1 MNFFWLCAFSIAFLR
16 CFRKLAACFATKFL
30 NFRSIECYR
39 YVMSQVFI
47 LIHVTAIGC
56 GYIFVLTLSFV
67 VWWSLLLL
75 VGSVKVNVEP
85 YPSFDYTESEP
96 CSCSMILLQM
106 LSPRPCPYPFC
117 FKLAGLVDL
126 NEGLNIRSYSSS
138 DIPMPLSV
146 TSIFN
151 STSSESSN
159 SCKLIRTSIE
169 SCGFVNFRA
178 FDRRLIVT
186 CWILRQSNSNAASY
200 WGLDS
205 FIITSLNLAYWLRIS
220 TIP

>member
-1 MNFFWLCAFSIAFLR
+1 MKQQRKWLNVGFEFLPELNKLLRLQLHLSPEPIYIYLLQVSIV
-16 CFRKLAACFATKFL
+16 
-30 NFRSIECYR
+30 S
-39 YVMSQVFI
+39 
-47 LIHVTAIGC
+47 G
-56 GYIFVLTLSFV
+56 
-67 VWWSLLLL
+67 LLLL
-75 VGSVKVNVEP
+75 VGSVIVNVEP
-85 YPSFDYTESEP
+85 YPSFDSTESEP

-146 TSIFN
+146 TKIFN
-151 STSSESSN
+151 STSSESLN

-186 CWILRQSNSNAASY
+186 C
-200 WGLDS
+200 
-205 FIITSLNLAYWLRIS
+205 
-220 TIP
+220 

>member
-1 MNFFWLCAFSIAFLR
+1 MVEYWIRILARTEQIAKIAASFESWTYLHLLTASFY
-16 CFRKLAACFATKFL
+16 CF
-30 NFRSIECYR
+30 
-39 YVMSQVFI
+39 
-47 LIHVTAIGC
+47 
-56 GYIFVLTLSFV
+56 
-67 VWWSLLLL
+67 WSLLLL
-75 VGSVKVNVEP
+75 VGSVIVNVEP
-85 YPSFDYTESEP
+85 YPSFDSTESEP

-146 TSIFN
+146 TKIFN
-151 STSSESSN
+151 STSSESLN

-186 CWILRQSNSNAASY
+186 CWILRQSNSNAAS
-200 WGLDS
+200 LVS
-205 FIITSLNLAYWLRIS
+205 LVSLIFTSLNFAY
-220 TIP
+220 